1 MARGA
6 RKRPGAG
13 AKDAPRP
20 APLPGRGRFYACYL
34 LVSLSEKRKGGKG
47 RTYIGFTV
55 NPKRR
60 IRQHNGELAMGA
72 CSTRA
77 LRPWQMVLVVY
88 GFSSKARALAFEWAW
103 QHPRRSRS
111 IKDKVLTMT
120 RGSLVGV
127 KGKARI
133 LRELLASE
141 TFAQEVPRLRVQL
154 LDSKYAEVLP
164 ILADTNVS
172 VSVAPLA
179 EVPMEEYETASSRSD
194 ASELDEAGGF
204 GEDEWD
210 AVGEATSARRVDPGP
225 GICYLCYGG
234 LIDGCAAMACRCR
247 STFHINC
254 LERHLGEESG
264 CPLCEYPLTLDEA
277 AQLGREQLVGTKEGD
292 GSILPLRRRL
302 VERLA
307 ARGGC
312 PPSPESP
319 APRPTSPPP
328 VIVLSP

>member
-1 MARGA
+1 
-6 RKRPGAG
+6 
-13 AKDAPRP
+13 
-20 APLPGRGRFYACYL
+20 
-34 LVSLSEKRKGGKG
+34 VSLSEKRKGGKG

-210 AVGEATSARRVDPGP
+210 AVGEATSARREDPGP

-234 LIDGCAAMACRCR
+234 LIEGCAAMACRCR

>member
-1 MARGA
+1 
-6 RKRPGAG
+6 
-13 AKDAPRP
+13 
-20 APLPGRGRFYACYL
+20 
-34 LVSLSEKRKGGKG
+34 
-47 RTYIGFTV
+47 
-55 NPKRR
+55 
-60 IRQHNGELAMGA
+60 
-72 CSTRA
+72 
-77 LRPWQMVLVVY
+77 
-88 GFSSKARALAFEWAW
+88 
-103 QHPRRSRS
+103 
-111 IKDKVLTMT
+111 
-120 RGSLVGV
+120 
-127 KGKARI
+127 
-133 LRELLASE
+133 
-141 TFAQEVPRLRVQL
+141 
-154 LDSKYAEVLP
+154 
-164 ILADTNVS
+164 
-172 VSVAPLA
+172 
-179 EVPMEEYETASSRSD
+179 MEEYETASSRSD

-210 AVGEATSARRVDPGP
+210 AVGEATAARREDPGP

-234 LIDGCAAMACRCR
+234 LIEGCAAMACRCR

-307 ARGGC
+307 AGGGC